1 MMMRKGKTPQ
11 DRWINVYKA
20 HYGPVNDIRRNPTF
34 VKNFLT
40 VGDSSIK
47 IFSAD
52 CKDYYR
58 VTTYAYHYAD
68 SATGTQANSPIFLV
82 FARI

>member
-11 DRWINVYKA
+11 DRLINVYKA
-20 HYGPVNDIRRNPTF
+20 HYGPVIDIRRNPTF

-47 IFSAD
+47 IFSED
-52 CKDYYR
+52 CKD
-58 VTTYAYHYAD
+58 
-68 SATGTQANSPIFLV
+68 SPIMWTAPQV
-82 FARI
+82 RTQTVPYS